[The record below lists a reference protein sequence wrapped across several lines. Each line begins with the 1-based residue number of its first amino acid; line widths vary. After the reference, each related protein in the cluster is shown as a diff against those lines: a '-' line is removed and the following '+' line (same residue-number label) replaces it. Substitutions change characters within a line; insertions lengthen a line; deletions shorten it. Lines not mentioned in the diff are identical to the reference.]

1 MATWIVGILLALF
14 VGAIVLKMAKD
25 KRSGKGGCSCSGNCS
40 GCHGCTGN
48 ADPKAR

>member
-25 KRSGKGGCSCSGNCS
+25 KRSGKGGCSCSG
-40 GCHGCTGN
+40 CHGCTGN